1 MQKLPLFIFFSKS
14 AFCNCLR
21 RDVLSRLQTN
31 LLLLFVVIL
40 YTGQWLL
47 KNVVTMDDIVIKTHQ
62 LTRYYKTPRK
72 EAGLVASLKSIF
84 SKKYSIKHAL
94 HPLDLEIKRGQIV
107 GLVGANG
114 AGKTTLLKLLSGLI
128 FPTAGTA
135 TVIGYTPWER
145 PYAFLQQIS
154 LLLGQ
159 KNQLWWDISA
169 SDSFQLLITIYDLNK
184 TETMKRIDKLA
195 SQLDCRHVLETP
207 LRRLSLG
214 ERMKMELIGCLLHA
228 PKILFLDEPTIG
240 LDVVAQTN
248 IRQFILEELK
258 GSGVTIILT
267 SHYMDDIAL
276 LADRLL
282 LMSHG
287 AIAYDGSVEHFMSR
301 IPPTKRLIVDF
312 LHPLNE
318 DIIINPMIKIPCGTL
333 FFDHSLSSEDLPN
346 TLKIIMSQAPI
357 KDLKIEEP
365 DFEDVIRLFLEKESS
380 LYQARN
386 NQ

>member
-1 MQKLPLFIFFSKS
+1 MQGG
-14 AFCNCLR
+14 N
-21 RDVLSRLQTN
+21 
-31 LLLLFVVIL
+31 
-40 YTGQWLL
+40 
-47 KNVVTMDDIVIKTHQ
+47 IVISVCQ
-62 LTRYYKTPRK
+62 LARDYRVSSK
-72 EAGLVASLKSIF
+72 ETGLLASLKGIF
-84 SKKYSIKHAL
+84 TDTSVIKHAL
-94 HPLDLEIKRGQIV
+94 LPLDLEISRGQIV

-128 FPTAGTA
+128 FPSSGTA
-135 TVIGYTPWER
+135 SVLGYTPWNR
-145 PYAFLQQIS
+145 PNAFLQQIS

-169 SDSFQLLITIYDLNK
+169 SDSFQLLIAIYDLDK
-184 TETMKRIDKLA
+184 AEALKRVDDLA
-195 SQLDCRHVLETP
+195 TRLDCQHVLKVP

-214 ERMKMELIGCLLHA
+214 ERMKMELIGSLLHS

-287 AIAYDGSVEHFMSR
+287 AIAYDGNVEHFMSLTPR
-301 IPPTKRLIVDF
+301 TKRLIVDF
-312 LHPLNE
+312 TEPL
-318 DIIINPMIKIPCGTL
+318 IKEVCITPHLTIPLGTL
-333 FFDHSLSSEDLPN
+333 TFDHSLSSEELLDYV
-346 TLKIIMSQAPI
+346 KIISSQTSI
-357 KDLKIEEP
+357 RDLKIEEP
-365 DFEDVIRLFLEKESS
+365 DFEDVIHTFLEKESS
-380 LYQARN
+380 LRQTRN
-386 NQ
+386 RK

>member
-1 MQKLPLFIFFSKS
+1 MIDITPKIF
-14 AFCNCLR
+14 
-21 RDVLSRLQTN
+21 
-31 LLLLFVVIL
+31 VI
-40 YTGQWLL
+40 
-47 KNVVTMDDIVIKTHQ
+47 KMDDIVIKTNS
-62 LTRYYKTPRK
+62 LERCYKTYHK
-72 EAGLVASLKSIF
+72 KAGLLASLSGIF
-84 SKKYSIKHAL
+84 SKTYTVKNAL
-94 HPLDLEIKRGQIV
+94 LSLNLEIKKGQIV
-107 GLVGANG
+107 GLVGSNG

-128 FPTAGTA
+128 FPTNGTA
-135 TVIGYTPWER
+135 SVLGYTPWDR
-145 PYAFLQQIS
+145 PYPFLHQIG

-169 SDSFQLLITIYDLNK
+169 SDSFQLLITIYDLDG
-184 TETMKRIDKLA
+184 TIAMSRAHKLA
-195 SQLDCRHVLETP
+195 KRLGCEHVLQVP

-214 ERMKMELIGCLLHA
+214 ERMKMELIGCLIHN

-240 LDVVAQTN
+240 LDVMAQTN

-287 AIAYDGSVEHFMSR
+287 AIAYDGTVEHFMSTV
-301 IPPTKRLIVDF
+301 PSTKRLIVDF
-312 LHPLNE
+312 TTPLHKDWVVNSA
-318 DIIINPMIKIPCGTL
+318 IKIPAGALT
-333 FFDHSLSSEDLPN
+333 FDHSLSSAEVPDI
-346 TLKIIMSQAPI
+346 LKTIMSQIPI

-365 DFEDVIRLFLEKESS
+365 DFEDVMRLFLEKESS
-380 LYQARN
+380 LHKARY